1 MTPLKY
7 LTEYKLD
14 MFYVNNYIDK
24 SSKWVEINRLY
35 AIRTVMQYDI
45 LPHKQ
50 VHFLLS
56 AQKYIM

>member
-1 MTPLKY
+1 MKKKWITPLKY
-7 LTEYKLD
+7 QTEYKLD

-24 SSKWVEINRLY
+24 SSKWV
-35 AIRTVMQYDI
+35 IRTVMQYDI